1 MVFDCSKAIV
11 FACNFNFIY
20 MYIDDGSDSD
30 VTSWNFRL
38 SCAVTTPVMELA
50 INQHSEQCAVLS
62 QSTAAKS
69 QTDTSRLKEAPP
81 SLIHLQN
88 DIAGSGGLRF

>member
-1 MVFDCSKAIV
+1 M
-11 FACNFNFIY
+11 Y
-20 MYIDDGSDSD
+20 MYIDGGSDSD

-88 DIAGSGGLRF
+88 DIADSGGLRF